1 LQKLTFILGLT
12 ATSLLATTL
21 APKAFGQSLPEIPS
35 QEIVSQESTNQEII
49 TPLYVPDAESKTSE
63 DLHSAEVLFDSPD
76 SENSPDGTLAQSDI
90 ELGRLAKSNYS
101 YISVGVNI
109 GFDSDG
115 LSVGDTGFAI
125 DSKIALSSN
134 FSIRP
139 SAIIAQESALLIPIT
154 YDFRF
159 QDKETFEYEPITPY
173 LGVGGYASTD
183 ELNEFGFLITGGLD
197 YKLSDSFVANTHLNV
212 GIGDS
217 TEVGL
222 VFGVGYIFSGE

>member
-1 LQKLTFILGLT
+1 MQKLTFILGLT
-12 ATSLLATTL
+12 ATSLLTTAL
-21 APKAFGQSLPEIPS
+21 APKAFSQSLPEIPS
-35 QEIVSQESTNQEII
+35 QEIIGQETII
-49 TPLYVPDAESKTSE
+49 PLYVPNAEEEKSE

-76 SENSPDGTLAQSDI
+76 SENIPDGTLAQSDI

-101 YISVGVNI
+101 FIGVGVNI

-115 LSVGDTGFAI
+115 FSIGDTGFAI
-125 DSKIALSSN
+125 DSKIALGSN

-139 SAIIAQESALLIPIT
+139 SAIIAQESAFLLPVT

-173 LGVGGYASTD
+173 LGVGGYATTD

-197 YKLSDSFVANTHLNV
+197 YKLSDSFIANTHLNV